1 MKEAVRGRASVVREL
16 GVLRAGAS
24 HRGPVGL
31 EPAAEERTEVSGVAC
46 GKNGRRCHHPLPP
59 CGLGW
64 GTAMMIAKTI
74 FAEWLRLLQGT
85 SIIDALGIVASFPGE
100 AVEHRVRQ
108 VGRGRE

>member
-1 MKEAVRGRASVVREL
+1 MWEEWPQMPPPSAFLWAW
-16 GVLRAGAS
+16 
-24 HRGPVGL
+24 VGHGHDD
-31 EPAAEERTEVSGVAC
+31 S
-46 GKNGRRCHHPLPP
+46 
-59 CGLGW
+59 
-64 GTAMMIAKTI
+64 KTI